1 MHAIVCHRHGGPEVM
16 QYEEVRRPEPA
27 AGQLLLRASAIGVN
41 FVDTMRRSGNH
52 PAAPAPP
59 FTPGIELCGHVTAVG
74 DGAGDFRTGDRVIGR
89 CVANGA
95 YAEYVALEARFAV
108 KCPDAISDNDAAAL
122 FVNGQT
128 AYHALVTVGRVRP
141 GENVLVT
148 AAAGGVGICALQI
161 AKILGAR
168 VIATAGTDEKLEL
181 ARRFGA
187 DETVN
192 YSEPKWPEDVLR
204 ATGEG
209 ADVILES
216 VGGDVAKGCLAC
228 WAPGG
233 RLVIYGKAS
242 GQPAVVTTNELLF
255 SSRTAYGLAVGTVI
269 EDAALM
275 RQAMEQLFD
284 WHAGGKFRLLIGH
297 EYPLRDAAAA
307 HRALEG
313 RETHGKIILV
323 P

>member
-1 MHAIVCHRHGGPEVM
+1 M
-16 QYEEVRRPEPA
+16 
-27 AGQLLLRASAIGVN
+27 
-41 FVDTMRRSGNH
+41 
-52 PAAPAPP
+52 
-59 FTPGIELCGHVTAVG
+59 
-74 DGAGDFRTGDRVIGR
+74 
-89 CVANGA
+89 
-95 YAEYVALEARFAV
+95 
-108 KCPDAISDNDAAAL
+108 
-122 FVNGQT
+122 
-128 AYHALVTVGRVRP
+128 TVGRVRP

-148 AAAGGVGICALQI
+148 AAAGGVGICAIQI
-161 AKILGAR
+161 AKVLGAR
-168 VIATAGTDEKLEL
+168 VIAAAGTDEKLEL
-181 ARRFGA
+181 ARRFGV

-192 YSEPKWPEDVLR
+192 YVEPQWPEDVLR

-269 EDAALM
+269 EDEVLM

-284 WHAGGKFRLLIGH
+284 WHTEGKVRLLIGH

-307 HRALEG
+307 HRAMEG